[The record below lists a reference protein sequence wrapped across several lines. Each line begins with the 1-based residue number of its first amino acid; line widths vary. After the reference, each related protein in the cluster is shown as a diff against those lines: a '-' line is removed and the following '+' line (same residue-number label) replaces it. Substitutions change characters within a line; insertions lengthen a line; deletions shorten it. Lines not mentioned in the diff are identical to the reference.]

1 MKPIYTFEIAS
12 VNWSTQ
18 YLQCFSF
25 WQRTWDL
32 GPGPDHR
39 PDPLMGCKNNIFFE
53 NFVSY
58 RFSMLRHRHYEVTG
72 VSLMQRHWNFSS
84 LPLQAAQ
91 ELPLLLANN
100 NSRILTYVR
109 TVSIT

>member
-25 WQRTWDL
+25 RKRTWDL

-53 NFVSY
+53 NFDIMKVLY
-58 RFSMLRHRHYEVTG
+58 
-72 VSLMQRHWNFSS
+72 
-84 LPLQAAQ
+84 AAGD
-91 ELPLLLANN
+91 
-100 NSRILTYVR
+100 
-109 TVSIT
+109 TVK